1 MTNNWFHVFFESDP
15 NLGIGPECARAVMLF
30 LFGYL
35 LMRLAGRRISGRWAA
50 LDIIVS
56 VIVGSS
62 LSRAITG
69 NAPVLGTMAAMAV
82 IVALHAFFAQ
92 LSARSQIMA
101 RALEG
106 KAIVLGRRGRLYEG
120 RMKVNSIS
128 HIDIEEAMRRSK
140 VTSRNEMD
148 RVILEPSGEIHITPV
163 KS

>member
-1 MTNNWFHVFFESDP
+1 MSDWFHALFETDT
-15 NLGIGPECARAVMLF
+15 NLGMGAECARAVMVF
-30 LFGYL
+30 LYGYL
-35 LMRLAGRRISGRWAA
+35 LMRLAGRRISGRWSV

-56 VIVGSS
+56 VIIGSS
-62 LSRAITG
+62 LARALTG

-92 LSARSQIMA
+92 LSARSRVIA

-106 KAIVLGRRGRLYEG
+106 KPIVLGHRGRLYEA

-128 HIDIEEAMRRSK
+128 GIDIEEAMRRSK
-140 VTSRNEMD
+140 VRSLNEVD
-148 RVILEPSGEIHITPV
+148 RVILEPSGKIHITRV